1 MEGGGVGGCGEER
14 VDVNNVTVG
23 GVGRSERTDMT
34 MDLKDGSVRGR
45 RRGTALLLSNVRDCE
60 VTGVQ
65 EDGER
70 AGSRRRVT

>member
-45 RRGTALLLSNVRDCE
+45 
-60 VTGVQ
+60 
-65 EDGER
+65 
-70 AGSRRRVT
+70 